1 MNTTKRVGNPHV
13 INSFRK
19 VVSEKYIRR
28 FVCLFSFISIYF
40 IKLFKLVLKISQND
54 HYEIPIPQMALNI
67 LPIFVDIS
75 FL

>member
-1 MNTTKRVGNPHV
+1 MTKRVGNPHV

-19 VVSEKYIRR
+19 VVNEKYIRR
-28 FVCLFSFISIYF
+28 FVCLFVFISIYF

-54 HYEIPIPQMALNI
+54 RYEIPIPQMALNI
-67 LPIFVDIS
+67 LPFYVDFS